1 MEQKSIET
9 RSVEDVKPLD
19 DMTISGYAI
28 KFDEKSKLL
37 GNYYEI
43 IDSKALNETDLSDV
57 KCYFNHDSS
66 AVLGRTK
73 AKTLELI
80 IDDKGLMFK
89 CMLPNTTYA
98 KDLYESIKRGDVN
111 ECSFGFLVDKK
122 NTNAQKIVRNSDGT
136 FTRYIYEIAEL
147 AEISIVPEPAYN
159 DTSVE
164 VAKRSLDEAREKYE
178 KEKISLELELLT
190 LR

>member
-9 RSVEDVKPLD
+9 RSVEDVKPLEN
-19 DMTISGYAI
+19 MTISGYAI

-43 IDSKALNETDLSDV
+43 IDSKALNKTDLSDV

-80 IDDKGLMFK
+80 IDDKGLMF
-89 CMLPNTTYA
+89 
-98 KDLYESIKRGDVN
+98 SRW
-111 ECSFGFLVDKK
+111 CSFGL
-122 NTNAQKIVRNSDGT
+122 
-136 FTRYIYEIAEL
+136 
-147 AEISIVPEPAYN
+147 
-159 DTSVE
+159 
-164 VAKRSLDEAREKYE
+164 
-178 KEKISLELELLT
+178 
-190 LR
+190 

>member
-19 DMTISGYAI
+19 DMTITGYAI
-28 KFDEKSKLL
+28 KFNEKSKLL
-37 GNYYEI
+37 GNYYEV
-43 IDSKALNETDLSDV
+43 IDSKALDKVNLSDV
-57 KCYFNHDSS
+57 KCYFNHDSK
-66 AVLGRTK
+66 ALLVRPK
-73 AKTLELI
+73 AKTLKLT

-122 NTNAQKIVRNSDGT
+122 NVNAQKVVRNSDGT
-136 FTRYIYEIAEL
+136 FTRYI
-147 AEISIVPEPAYN
+147 
-159 DTSVE
+159 
-164 VAKRSLDEAREKYE
+164 
-178 KEKISLELELLT
+178 
-190 LR
+190 